1 MNPLQNQRILLIDD
15 MPSIHEDFRKILAPT
30 PVSQDLEDAEAAL
43 FGDAI
48 PVARDGFDLDSAYQG
63 REGVDK
69 VEAAV
74 RAGRPYAMAFVDMR
88 MPPGWDGVET
98 IERLWRIDPQVQI
111 VICTAYSDHSW
122 EDVLARLD
130 VQDRLLILKKP
141 FDMIE
146 VSQLAR
152 TLTTKWSLAR
162 QAALQMSSLEE
173 AVQART
179 LELAV
184 AKNVAENANQT
195 KSEFLANMSHEIRT
209 PMNAIIGLSHLVLK
223 TDLTMRQRDYLQKV
237 QNSGQHLLGIINDI
251 LDFSK
256 VEAGKLDIEQADFEL
271 EKLLDN
277 LANLLTEKSNAKG
290 LELVFAIDPD
300 VPQNLVGDS
309 LRLGQILIN
318 FANNAVKFTE
328 TGEIVVSAC
337 VQERTEEDVLLRFAV
352 KDTGIGLTQE
362 QIGRL
367 FQSFQQADTSTT
379 RKFGGT
385 GLGLV
390 IARKLAGLMGG
401 EVGVESQIGVGS
413 TFWVTARL
421 GLSTLTRREFT
432 PNPDLRGRRALVV
445 DDNDIARTVITD
457 MLKGMTFSV
466 DSASSGKVAVEEVRK
481 AAMAGDPFEIIYLD
495 WRMPVMDGI
504 ETARQIQSLG
514 LYPAPSLVMV
524 TAHGR
529 EEVLKE
535 IESMGI
541 EDALVKPVN
550 PSILFDTTINLLGGK
565 LVEQRNAQETPL
577 MASVDLATIQG
588 ARILLV
594 EDNDINQIVASE
606 LLQDA
611 GFVVDIAENGQI
623 ALDMIEKDD
632 YDLVLMDM
640 QMPVMDGV
648 EATVALRQMERFQGL
663 PVVAMTANAM
673 TQDRQICLEAG
684 MNDFLVKPIEP
695 DQVWDVLLKWIR
707 PGSVAAS

>member
-1 MNPLQNQRILLIDD
+1 
-15 MPSIHEDFRKILAPT
+15 
-30 PVSQDLEDAEAAL
+30 
-43 FGDAI
+43 
-48 PVARDGFDLDSAYQG
+48 
-63 REGVDK
+63 
-69 VEAAV
+69 
-74 RAGRPYAMAFVDMR
+74 
-88 MPPGWDGVET
+88 
-98 IERLWRIDPQVQI
+98 
-111 VICTAYSDHSW
+111 
-122 EDVLARLD
+122 
-130 VQDRLLILKKP
+130 
-141 FDMIE
+141 
-146 VSQLAR
+146 
-152 TLTTKWSLAR
+152 
-162 QAALQMSSLEE
+162 
-173 AVQART
+173 VQART

-184 AKNVAENANQT
+184 AKNAAETANQT

-237 QNSGQHLLGIINDI
+237 QSSGQHLLGIINDI

-337 VQERTEEDVLLRFAV
+337 VQERTDQDVLLRFAV
-352 KDTGIGLTQE
+352 KDTGIGLTPE

-385 GLGLV
+385 GLGLA
-390 IARKLAGLMGG
+390 IARKLARLMGG
-401 EVGVESQIGVGS
+401 EVGVESEIGVGS
-413 TFWVTARL
+413 TFWLTARL
-421 GLSTLTRREFT
+421 GISTLKRREFT

-466 DSASSGKVAVEEVRK
+466 DDASSGKMAVEEVKK
-481 AAMAGDPFEIIYLD
+481 AAMAGRPFEIIYLD

-529 EEVLKE
+529 EEVLRE

-541 EDALVKPVN
+541 ADALVKPVN
-550 PSILFDTTINLLGGK
+550 PSILFDTTINLLGGH
-565 LVEQRNAQETPL
+565 LLESRDTEETPL
-577 MASVDLATIQG
+577 MVSVDLATIQG

-611 GFVVDIAENGQI
+611 GFVVDIADNGQI
-623 ALDMIEKDD
+623 ALDMIEKQD

-648 EATVALRQMERFQGL
+648 EATVALRRMERFQHL

-673 TQDRQICLEAG
+673 TQDRLTCLEAG

-695 DQVWDVLLKWIR
+695 DQVWDVLLKWIK
-707 PGSVAAS
+707 PGSAVS